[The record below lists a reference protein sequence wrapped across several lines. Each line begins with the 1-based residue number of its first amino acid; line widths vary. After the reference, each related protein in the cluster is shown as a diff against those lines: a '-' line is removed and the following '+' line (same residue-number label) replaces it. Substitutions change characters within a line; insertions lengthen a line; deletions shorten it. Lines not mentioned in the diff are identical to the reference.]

1 MKEKQGK
8 YDAIVIGAGHNGL
21 VTAAYLARQGRKV
34 AIFEKRDVV
43 AVVVTNGSQGSY
55 LYI

>member
-1 MKEKQGK
+1 YAVVVQ
-8 YDAIVIGAGHNGL
+8 DFTL
-21 VTAAYLARQGRKV
+21 SD
-34 AIFEKRDVV
+34 EKRDVV